1 MPSITQRHN
10 AGHSAAKGSACLD
23 GPEPGPRM
31 AAGLAIG
38 YGALTGVLPPDGIC
52 PTGPC
57 VAGGVVG
64 GWLMPPTGSLFPLGM
79 GPTGSFGCVVG
90 DADGVVPVVG
100 VVVVVPVTVVLVVP
114 PVVVPLV
121 VPLEPEPVAGDE
133 LDDGLDVEDG
143 LTDPE
148 PEPELQ
154 AAAKAI
160 TPIGRIIL
168 MFMSGL
174 P

>member
-1 MPSITQRHN
+1 M
-10 AGHSAAKGSACLD
+10 LD
-23 GPEPGPRM
+23 VPEPGPRM
-31 AAGLAIG
+31 ATGRAIV
-38 YGALTGVLPPDGIC
+38 YGALTGALPPDGIC

-57 VAGGVVG
+57 VVGGVAG
-64 GWLMPPTGSLFPLGM
+64 GWLTPPTGSLFPPGM
-79 GPTGSFGCVVG
+79 LPTGNFGCVVG

-100 VVVVVPVTVVLVVP
+100 VVVVVPVPVVIVVP
-114 PVVVPLV
+114 PVVVLLV

-133 LDDGLDVEDG
+133 LDDGLDVVDG

-154 AAAKAI
+154 AATKAI
-160 TPIGRIIL
+160 APIGRIIGIF
-168 MFMSGL
+168 MFGL